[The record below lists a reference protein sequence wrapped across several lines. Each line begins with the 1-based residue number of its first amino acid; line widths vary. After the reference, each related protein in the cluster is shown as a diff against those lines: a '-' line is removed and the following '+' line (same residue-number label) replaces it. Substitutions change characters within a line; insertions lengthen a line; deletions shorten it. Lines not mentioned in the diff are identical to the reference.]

1 MNLKKYRKELL
12 HSCKCSALW
21 GIPIFLIWLVLYTPL
36 KNRLPFLH
44 SLIIDK
50 SMRYGA
56 TGGLIG
62 YFVFLLGY
70 FFYTVVIC
78 RNTSLLEN
86 HFLKN
91 HDERQKFIINKTSDA
106 SFRIS
111 LLVLLLCSLIAEA
124 FNPVIFFTLYAV
136 LVLLVIV
143 YGLCK
148 LYYLRKY

>member
-1 MNLKKYRKELL
+1 MNLKKYRKELV
-12 HSCKCSALW
+12 HSCACTALW
-21 GIPIFLIWLVLYTPL
+21 GIPIFLIWLVLDTPL
-36 KNRLPFLH
+36 KTSLPFLQ
-44 SLIIDK
+44 SLVIEKGMI
-50 SMRYGA
+50 YGA

-62 YFVFLLGY
+62 YFAFLLGY
-70 FFYTVVIC
+70 IFYTVVIC
-78 RNTSLLEN
+78 RNPRLLEN

-111 LLVLLLCSLIAEA
+111 LLVLLCSSLIAEA

-136 LVLLVIV
+136 LVLLLIV

-148 LYYLRKY
+148 LYYRRKY